1 MLDGWRQH
9 CLQFEKG
16 LYRVAYNVLKVLLEI
31 IWLGGVSDV
40 DVCKVGGANIWLMKS
55 VGGVCIVSLQ
65 SLSPLLFFLMYKTN

>member
-1 MLDGWRQH
+1 M
-9 CLQFEKG
+9 
-16 LYRVAYNVLKVLLEI
+16 LKVLLEI

-40 DVCKVGGANIWLMKS
+40 DVCKVGGANICLMKS